1 MKIKRF
7 MAVITMVCTLMST
20 NVFAGD
26 FQEVAQETRKKT
38 EHLIVTDSHVC
49 TDYTKA
55 WGAKKIT
62 FTPAVTKVDEA
73 CLYDYNDL
81 EEVVWNASVSTI
93 PKAAFA
99 SCAHI
104 KKVTISPNVTVIG
117 NGAFNYN
124 KSLKEITL
132 PKNLKEIGAR
142 AFWDCVQL
150 KKIYIPESVVQIGI
164 NAFENCKNLTVYGKK
179 NSFADYYCRM
189 KKIPFKAQGLA
200 TQSAVNRTYIKS
212 VSCKVKDKTVYTRI
226 ELDHKVEGASG
237 YQYQI
242 IDDRTGKVAISKN
255 TKYSVCTIKKAPYCM
270 GYARVR
276 SWKNVNGKKVYSKW
290 SNEMKVVPEY
300 KKEDNIRIEKATGRK
315 GSITVQVDKLRYS
328 EGYDLVAEW
337 DYHSQGIDHYGKYV
351 LKNQHRNTA
360 TLYIYPRCP
369 GTYIVKAHAFS
380 YINGVKEFGAWSPEM
395 RVVVK

>member
-7 MAVITMVCTLMST
+7 IAAITMVCTLMST

-26 FQEVAQETRKKT
+26 FQEAAQETKKKS
-38 EHLIVTDSHVC
+38 EHLIVTDSHVY

-55 WGAKKIT
+55 WGIKKIT

-73 CLYDYNDL
+73 CLYDYHNI

-93 PKAAFA
+93 PEAAFA
-99 SCAHI
+99 SCSKI

-117 NGAFNYN
+117 NAAFRHNE
-124 KSLKEITL
+124 SLKEITL

-142 AFWDCVQL
+142 AFWGCTQL
-150 KKIYIPESVVQIGI
+150 KKLYIPESVVQIGV
-164 NAFENCKNLTVYGKK
+164 NAFDDCKNLTVYGKK
-179 NSFADYYCRM
+179 NSFADYYCQM
-189 KKIPFKAQGLA
+189 KKIPFKAQGQA
-200 TQSAVNRTYIKS
+200 TQSAVNRAYIKE
-212 VSCKVKDKTVYTRI
+212 VSFRLKNNTVYTKI
-226 ELDHKVEGASG
+226 ELDHKVKGASG

-242 IDDRTGKVAISKN
+242 LDHTGDKVLASRN
-255 TKYSVCTIKKAPYCM
+255 TKYTVCTIKKAPYDR
-270 GYARVR
+270 GIARVR
-276 SWKNVNGKKVYSKW
+276 SWKNVNGKRVYGKW
-290 SNEMKVVPEY
+290 SNEMKIVPKY
-300 KKEDNIRIEKATGRK
+300 KKEDDIKIRKATGRT

-328 EGYDLVAEW
+328 EGYDLVAIW
-337 DYHSQGIDHYGKYV
+337 DFHSQGIDNYGKYV

-360 TLYIYPRCP
+360 TISHIMDP

-380 YINGVKEFGAWSPEM
+380 RINGVKVFGAWSPEI